1 LYRIRADLEGLAAVR
16 GGRMTA
22 SPKISVVIPTH
33 NRRDVLLGQALPA
46 IFQQDFPAEE
56 YEVIVVVDGSTDGTA
71 ESLRSLQPHCGWQ
84 VLEQPNRGP
93 GAARNHGIEA
103 ARGDLILFI
112 DDDIICA
119 PDLLRRHEAAHT
131 GPEPRVVHGSI
142 SIAPG
147 TPASVLKYA
156 NAAWYKAY
164 YDRLDAQAGLHW
176 PQDDFLIS
184 NSSVPRATL
193 LACGKFDEHFAAK
206 EDYELGLRLWKMGVQ
221 FKYLRDAVAYEYFVK
236 TSQYALRND
245 GEGFGK
251 TEVLL
256 SRKHP
261 VYRPY
266 SGFAGLG
273 KLGWRK
279 RLRQQIYVRLP
290 LSPVGLLT
298 GPLWA
303 CEKLCRFP
311 ALQRAGHRLLGAGR
325 SMVEFRS
332 AAQEAGSWEALDSEF
347 GRRLPVLLYHHVGP
361 QRPGAPAGLT
371 VSPERFERQVR
382 RLARRGFAAIRP
394 ADWAAWHRDAKP
406 LPAKPVLLTFDDAY
420 ADLVEHALPVLRRY
434 GFGAAVFVV
443 TGQLGG
449 TNAWG
454 EAHGSHTLR
463 LMTAEQIRY
472 WATQGIEFGAHSRT
486 HPDLTTLPGEKL
498 AKEVVG
504 SGNDLAELLGS
515 RVVSFAYPYG
525 FYNQA
530 VLDCVRGAFD
540 LAFLAGNAMQG
551 MNHLQTNP
559 HLLTR
564 TAVLPGD
571 SWVDVVCRARWGRS
585 PLMDLRARLLLGT
598 RLKRAARFL
607 LGRS

>member
-1 LYRIRADLEGLAAVR
+1 
-16 GGRMTA
+16 MTA
-22 SPKISVVIPTH
+22 SLKLSVVIPTH
-33 NRRDVLLGQALPA
+33 NRRDVLIGQALPA
-46 IFQQDFPAEE
+46 IFNQDFPAEE

-71 ESLRSLQPHCGWQ
+71 ESLRSLKANCGWR
-84 VLEQPNRGP
+84 VIEQPNRGP
-93 GAARNHGIEA
+93 SAARNNAIDA
-103 ARGDLILFI
+103 ARGDLVLFV
-112 DDDIICA
+112 DDDIICT
-119 PDLLRRHEAAHT
+119 PDLIRRHVAGHT
-131 GPEPRVVHGSI
+131 GPEPLVVHGSI

-147 TPASVLKYA
+147 TPASVLMYA
-156 NAAWYKAY
+156 NAAWYKTY
-164 YDRLDAQAGLHW
+164 YDRLDAQASLHW

-184 NSSVPRATL
+184 NSSVPRAAL
-193 LACGKFDEHFAAK
+193 LACGGFDEHFPAK
-206 EDYELGLRLWKMGVQ
+206 EDYELGLRLWKMGLR

-236 TSQYALRND
+236 ESQYALRND
-245 GEGFGK
+245 GKSFGK

-273 KLGWRK
+273 KLGWWK

-298 GPLWA
+298 APLWV

-332 AAQEAGSWEALDSEF
+332 AAKEAGSWKALVSEF

-361 QRPGAPAGLT
+361 LRPGTPPGLT
-371 VSPERFERQVR
+371 VSPKQFERQVR
-382 RLARRGFAAIRP
+382 WLARRGYAGIRP
-394 ADWAAWHRDAKP
+394 ADWAAWRTDGKP

-434 GFGAAVFVV
+434 GFGAVVYVV

-449 TNAWG
+449 TNAWD
-454 EAHGSHTLR
+454 EARGSTTLW

-486 HPDLTTLPGEKL
+486 HADLTTLAIEEL
-498 AKEVVG
+498 AGEVVG
-504 SGNDLAELLGS
+504 SRNDLAELLGS

-530 VLDCVRGAFD
+530 VHDCVRGAFD
-540 LAFLAGNAMQG
+540 LAFLAGETMNG
-551 MNHLQTNP
+551 MNYFETAP
-559 HLLTR
+559 HLLQR
-564 TAVLPGD
+564 TLVLPAD
-571 SWVDVVCRARWGRS
+571 SWLDVACRARWGRS
-585 PLMDLRARLLLGT
+585 PLMDLRARLLLRT